1 MGIAGL
7 LGRLRSGQ
15 VWGSLV
21 SVYVLHNSR
30 HARGGH
36 GVGSPMGGPRRSG
49 EKKRRRRWREL
60 GPLDSRISLHFLRH
74 SGHHHRDHRVHLR
87 AVRVLQDVLAAEAR
101 VQGPGRDAANGAER
115 GRADRAPRASLQ
127 GIDRRERGRLVVPA
141 GIRPPVSFLHFIT
154 THSSR
159 TRTLRVVRA
168 SALQQLAA
176 AVRVLRL
183 PLLLG

>member
-36 GVGSPMGGPRRSG
+36 GVGSPMGGPRRSKK
-49 EKKRRRRWREL
+49 KKRRRRRREL
-60 GPLDSRISLHFLRH
+60 GLLRFPLHLPYLRH
-74 SGHHHRDHRVHLR
+74 SGHHHRDYRVHLR
-87 AVRVLQDVLAAEAR
+87 AVRVLQELLASEAQAKR
-101 VQGPGRDAANGAER
+101 PGRHAANGAKR
-115 GRADRAPRASLQ
+115 GRADRASRASLQ

-141 GIRPPVSFLHFIT
+141 RIRPPFFSVIFYHNAHTYSKQI
-154 THSSR
+154 
-159 TRTLRVVRA
+159 
-168 SALQQLAA
+168 
-176 AVRVLRL
+176 
-183 PLLLG
+183 